1 MVGIFFDWLRT
12 VLIMAGYVTGSAAFP
27 KPLDAEEEREYIALM
42 GEGDENARNIL
53 IERNL
58 RLVAH
63 IAKKYADEKNLE
75 DLISIGTIG
84 LIKGVNTFKPEK
96 NNRIS
101 SYIARCIENEILM
114 TMRSSKRLNNEISME
129 ESIGV
134 DKDGNNMT
142 FLDILVPDEGDIA
155 DEISDRIEAKRL
167 YDAMDAVLSTDEKK
181 IMCWRYGLHNTK
193 RKTQREIAD
202 ILGISR
208 SYVSRIEKRCLKRLF
223 DVLNDG

>member
-1 MVGIFFDWLRT
+1 MLRGCLFLVGIFFDWLRT

-84 LIKGVNTFKPEK
+84 LIKGINTFKPEK

-101 SYIARCIENEILM
+101 SYIARCIEKPIPSQRLRNHIQERKKRQFILNGGYLP
-114 TMRSSKRLNNEISME
+114 R
-129 ESIGV
+129 
-134 DKDGNNMT
+134 
-142 FLDILVPDEGDIA
+142 
-155 DEISDRIEAKRL
+155 
-167 YDAMDAVLSTDEKK
+167 
-181 IMCWRYGLHNTK
+181 
-193 RKTQREIAD
+193 
-202 ILGISR
+202 
-208 SYVSRIEKRCLKRLF
+208 
-223 DVLNDG
+223 